1 MKNENRTQQ
10 ELIDEIVELRK
21 RNEQLEQSGK
31 ATKERSEFLQ
41 ELLDSCPSVITAWD
55 STGILLFA
63 NQTFVNQSGFHLE
76 DVIGKPSL
84 DLYPPQEIARMSQI
98 YAELL
103 DKPDGTLVSS
113 SFNGRTSSGEWVV
126 VEGEVIKKLDPPIC
140 GYVGFARNV
149 TQRVTAEVDY
159 KESLEAMGTI
169 LNCVQ
174 DALLIHDKSGTI
186 IQFNEKMVEMSG
198 VDLVQAVLNP
208 STADSYYSPED
219 NSFELSSIWE
229 EVLSGAIKQLEYK
242 IKRPT
247 DGKIFDA
254 EIFMRSIRLKGEDHI
269 LVCVRDITEKKLV
282 ADELNRALALASLL
296 RTQAE
301 AASAAKSEFLTNMS
315 HELRTPLNAILGF
328 SELLEEQWCGKLNEK
343 QLEYAREIYGAGRHL
358 LRLIN
363 DILDLAKV
371 ESGKMDIRMSS
382 MDLSVLTTGC
392 LAIIRET
399 AIRRGLALE
408 MEISDDLSQ
417 GDNMRADDVRL
428 KQIIMNLLSN
438 AAKFTPSGG
447 VIRLEA
453 KKQGDEILI
462 SVTDTGIGIKPQDQ
476 ERIFQEFEQV
486 DSSFSRQEEGT
497 GLGLSLTRRLVE
509 LHGGRIWVESE
520 GENKGS
526 VFSFTIPFVATGKQE
541 IGAVRSK
548 TGDGLHPRLRW
559 MLSSETGNRP
569 TVMVVEDN
577 SANMKLATNLLEA
590 GGYNVLQAFSAEE
603 AIKRAEPEKPSLI
616 LMDISLPGI
625 DGLTATK
632 VLKSNPATAHIPV
645 VALTAHAMKDDEARA
660 KEAGCDAYIHKPID
674 TRSFY
679 SNLSALIKSK
689 GSGAAA

>member
-76 DVIGKPSL
+76 DVIGKPAL
-84 DLYPPQEIARMSQI
+84 DLYPPQEIARMSQF
-98 YAELL
+98 YAEFL

-113 SFNGRTSSGEWVV
+113 SFNGRTSSGEWVI
-126 VEGEVIKKLDPPIC
+126 VEGEMVKKLDPPIC

-159 KESLEAMGTI
+159 KESVEAMGTI
-169 LNCVQ
+169 LNSVQ

-198 VDLVQAVLNP
+198 IDLVQAVLNP
-208 STADSYYSPED
+208 STADSYYGPED

-269 LVCVRDITEKKLV
+269 LVCVRDITEKKRA
-282 ADELNRALALASLL
+282 ADELSRALALASQL
-296 RTQAE
+296 RTRAE

-343 QLEYAREIYGAGRHL
+343 QLEYSREIYGAGRHL
-358 LRLIN
+358 LQLIN

-371 ESGKMDIRMSS
+371 ESGKMDIRISS

-417 GDNMRADDVRL
+417 GENIRADDVRL

-447 VIRLEA
+447 VIHLEA
-453 KKQGDEILI
+453 RKQGNEILMRV
-462 SVTDTGIGIKPQDQ
+462 SDTGIGIKQQDQ

-526 VFSFTIPFVATGKQE
+526 VFSFTIPFVSDGKQDSIAHSE
-541 IGAVRSK
+541 
-548 TGDGLHPRLRW
+548 TGHDLHPRLRW
-559 MLSSETGNRP
+559 TLSSETVNRP

-603 AIKRAEPEKPSLI
+603 AIKRAEPEQPSLI

-632 VLKSNPATAHIPV
+632 VLKNNPATAHIPV
-645 VALTAHAMKDDEARA
+645 VALTAHAMKDDEAKAR
-660 KEAGCDAYIHKPID
+660 EAGCDAYILKPID